1 MRTIP
6 VFENDFFKVK
16 ELWDKNK
23 DESFIYS
30 PLSEHTFKSIFLSS
44 NDLYSSFSYK
54 GIVDD
59 TLIGLAAGTF
69 YPSRNT
75 FYLTMVLVDK
85 PYRNQGYGKKLV
97 KALENFWL
105 NKGEVK
111 KVEMSFLNPANIIW
125 QVPQTDGHEHPN
137 MPGVDLQSSAH
148 VFFKNLGFLDFTYQN
163 SYYKNIENYTYS
175 DDILK
180 RREELAA
187 KGFEFCYYDVG
198 KHHGLEALMEDLN
211 NESWTKEILSHVKEK
226 EDKNTLLVAAHNG
239 LVVGFTGPIWLQE
252 NGRGYFA
259 GIGIHSKYRGYG
271 LGTVLFARL
280 CMGFKEVGAKYST
293 LFTAENN
300 PARNIYERENFKI
313 SRAFVGLRKEIK
325 R

>member
-1 MRTIP
+1 MKTIP
-6 VFENDFFKVK
+6 ITEIDFLEIKT
-16 ELWDKNK
+16 LWDNNK
-23 DESFIYS
+23 DDSFIYS
-30 PLSEHTFKSIFLSS
+30 PLTKEQFNLVFNNY
-44 NDLYSSFSYK
+44 NDDYSSFSYK
-54 GIVDD
+54 GVLNDE
-59 TLIGLAAGTF
+59 LIGLAAGIF

-75 FYLTMVLVDK
+75 FYITMVLVDK
-85 PYRNQGYGKKLV
+85 KYRNKGYGKKLV

-105 NKGEVK
+105 NKPIIK
-111 KVEMSFLNPANIIW
+111 KVDMVFLNPANLVW

-163 SYYKNIENYTYS
+163 SYYKNIENYEYPA
-175 DDILK
+175 DILK
-180 RREELAA
+180 RKEDLF
-187 KGFEFCYYDVG
+187 KQGYDFVFYNQN
-198 KHHGLEALMEDLN
+198 KHHGLKELMIDLDS
-211 NESWTKEILSHVKEK
+211 EGWSKEVLGHVKEK
-226 EDKNTLLVAAHNG
+226 GDKNTLLVATYND

-259 GIGIHSKYRGYG
+259 GIAIHSKYRAHG

-280 CMGFKEVGAKYST
+280 CMGFKEIGAKYST

-300 PARNIYERENFKI
+300 PARKIYERAGFKI
-313 SRAFVGLRKEIK
+313 SRAFVGMRKETK